1 MKDREGIG
9 DRFGLLGLTAI
20 SGINFK
26 KAAELHVKLN
36 VCSIGDL
43 YDACKEGRVKQ
54 LKGWSLSTEN
64 RIKSDI
70 ELNTIWL
77 AGQCNVIRKG
87 GSPAKSKENKEF
99 LLNLVHEQAKK
110 NLETID

>member
-1 MKDREGIG
+1 MKDRKGIG

-64 RIKSDI
+64 RIKSEI

-77 AGQCNVIRKG
+77 AGQCNVVKRG
-87 GSPAKSKENKEF
+87 GHTNRGKENKEF
-99 LLNLVHEQAKK
+99 LLNLVHEQAKN
-110 NLETID
+110 NLQ

>member
-1 MKDREGIG
+1 MKDRTGIG
-9 DRFGLLGLTAI
+9 DEFALLGLTAI

-36 VCSIGDL
+36 VCGIGDL

-64 RIKSDI
+64 RIKSEI

-77 AGQCNVIRKG
+77 AGQCNVVKRG
-87 GSPAKSKENKEF
+87 ASPNRGKANKEF
-99 LLNLVHEQAKK
+99 LLNLVHEQAKN
-110 NLETID
+110 NLQ